1 MIFKTNNPYK
11 KGKSLDV
18 HVRPQSH
25 TPFPQNQNTFNINTL
40 NSVCVNNNFLIN
52 EDEDQSLCTRSA
64 TLEDSSAL
72 KRNEGGEGFSLGSKD
87 ECIDTQLLI
96 DNYDF
101 EVDPSPKEPKDKSI
115 ETCIEIPFTTCEL
128 LPPKTINALDVNLQ
142 QLKALNIERARLLAN
157 SYDKRQRALSQK
169 LFQCSRNIRVTKSGK
184 PIFWQCK
191 SRHCHLCHHF
201 KQQKLL
207 KTFKR
212 NLTKNRYV
220 PHGWKLIT
228 LTYPRTCNA
237 TEVRS
242 AIKKLNTSFSKLMRR
257 KAWKESVEGGVKAI
271 EIARAENPKK
281 YRPHLHILCAVNDSF
296 SSNPLFQLTRSTL
309 DQLQLGTT
317 LDDQDLRYNLS
328 FVWGKYF
335 KRPFTIAHVKSIKK
349 NQPTTDDLPWLPCNK
364 IDPHELTYTALE
376 YITKGQE
383 KDCTRFETPIPCLT
397 TSTLIDQI
405 KGTRTFST
413 FGTLQGYLTPPKRP
427 KLTKEQKQAL
437 IDQSNPK
444 NIQSSYQYN
453 ALTKV
458 YEKVENFTP
467 HFESWSIFQYK
478 ANQVFD
484 PCESSQYSPPSLS
497 YQDQENPLRCK
508 YLARPL
514 DEE

>member
-1 MIFKTNNPYK
+1 MSFKSNNPYK
-11 KGKSLDV
+11 REKSLDV
-18 HVRPQSH
+18 HARPQLH
-25 TPFPQNQNTFNINTL
+25 TPHLQNQNALNINTL

-52 EDEDQSLCTRSA
+52 EDEDQSLCTRSV
-64 TLEDSSAL
+64 TLEVTSSS
-72 KRNEGGEGFSLGSKD
+72 KQNEGGEDFSLGSKD

-96 DNYDF
+96 DTHDL
-101 EVDPSPKEPKDKSI
+101 EVHPSSKEQGTKSI

-128 LPPKTINALDVNLQ
+128 LPPKTIKALDVNLQ
-142 QLKALNIERARLLAN
+142 QLKALNIERARLLSN
-157 SYDKRQRALSQK
+157 SYDKKQRQLSQK
-169 LFQCSRNIRVTKSGK
+169 LFQCARNVRISESGK

-207 KTFKR
+207 QTFKR
-212 NLTKNRYV
+212 NLMKNRYA
-220 PHGWKLIT
+220 PYGWKLIT

-237 TEVRS
+237 SEIRS
-242 AIKKLNTSFSKLMRR
+242 VIKKLNANFAKLMRR
-257 KAWKESVEGGVKAI
+257 KAWKDSVEGGVKAI

-296 SSNPLFQLTRSTL
+296 PANPLFQLTRSTL

-335 KRPFTIAHVKSIKK
+335 KRPFTIAHIKSIKK
-349 NQPTTDDLPWLPCNK
+349 NQSTPQDLPWLPCNK

-383 KDCTRFETPIPCLT
+383 KDCTRLETSTPSLT

-405 KGTRTFST
+405 KGIRMFST

-427 KLTKEQKQAL
+427 KLTPEQRQAL
-437 IDQSNPK
+437 IDQSK
-444 NIQSSYQYN
+444 IQNIQANYQYN
-453 ALTKV
+453 ALTKT
-458 YEKVENFTP
+458 YEKVERFTS
-467 HFESWSIFQYK
+467 HFESWSIFKHK
-478 ANQVFD
+478 ANQIFD
-484 PCESSQYSPPSLS
+484 PCISDQYSPPHLS

-508 YLARPL
+508 YLASPL